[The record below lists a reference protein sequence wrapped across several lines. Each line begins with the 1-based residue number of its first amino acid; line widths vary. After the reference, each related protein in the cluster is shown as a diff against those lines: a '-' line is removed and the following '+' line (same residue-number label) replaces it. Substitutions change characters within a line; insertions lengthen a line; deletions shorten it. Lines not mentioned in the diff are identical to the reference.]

1 MPIYEYQCDDCDT
14 RFEMLRPRS
23 KADKPPVCKNCQG
36 SHTSRAVSRF
46 AAHSNGKAVAG
57 TSGGRGGC
65 SGCAA
70 TGGCSGCGSH

>member
-23 KADKPPVCKNCQG
+23 KADNPPACKNCQG
-36 SHTSRAVSRF
+36 THTSRAVSRF
-46 AAHSNGKAVAG
+46 AAHSDGKAVAG

-65 SGCAA
+65 SGCSA